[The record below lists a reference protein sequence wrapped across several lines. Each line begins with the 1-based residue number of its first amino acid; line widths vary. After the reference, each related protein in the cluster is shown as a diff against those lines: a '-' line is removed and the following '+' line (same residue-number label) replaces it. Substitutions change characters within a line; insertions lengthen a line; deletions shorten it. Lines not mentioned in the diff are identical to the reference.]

1 MTVTAALTEAQTQ
14 ILEKLKGGFTPNFAP
29 STPEELLQEA
39 ADIAADIDAGRG
51 VSVTVEEARAIAEG

>member
-14 ILEKLKGGFTPNFAP
+14 ILEKLKGGFTPNFEP

-39 ADIAADIDAGRG
+39 ADIDAGRG
-51 VSVTVEEARAIAEG
+51 MSVTVEEARAVADALYS